1 MRWNIKRHAIDQNA
15 VSKFFFWDPRGKYM
29 AKSCFEV
36 QKKTVLETDPRFLA
50 AVSSK
55 MDWNNVDTREV

>member
-15 VSKFFFWDPRGKYM
+15 VSKFFSGIPGGKYM
-29 AKSCFEV
+29 AKGCFDV

>member
-1 MRWNIKRHAIDQNA
+1 MRWNIKRHAIDQNV
-15 VSKFFFWDPRGKYM
+15 VSKFSGIPRGKYM
-29 AKSCFEV
+29 AKGCFGV

>member
-15 VSKFFFWDPRGKYM
+15 VSKFFFWDLRGKYM
-29 AKSCFEV
+29 AKSCFDV

-55 MDWNNVDTREV
+55 LDWNNVDTREV